1 VAKRTALL
9 TLPRQRIVNDAQLA
23 AYIGKSVSWLTEHR
37 RELEARGF
45 PPRLPIVGGNDL
57 DKVDVWLDQLLDPN
71 AAAYERD
78 FEQAWLEA
86 AKA

>member
-1 VAKRTALL
+1 VAKQRLA
-9 TLPRQRIVNDAQLA
+9 LPRQRVVTDAVLA
-23 AYIGKSVSWLTEHR
+23 AYIGKSVSWLAEHR
-37 RELEARGF
+37 RELEERGF

-57 DKVDVWLDQLLDPN
+57 DKVDRWIDQLQDPN

>member
-1 VAKRTALL
+1 MARRDRLP
-9 TLPRQRIVNDAQLA
+9 LPRARIVNDAVCA
-23 AYIGKSVSWLTEHR
+23 AYLNKSLSWLTEHR
-37 RELEARGF
+37 RELEERGF
-45 PPRLPIVGGNDL
+45 PPKLPIVGGNDL
-57 DKVDVWLDQLLDPN
+57 DKVDAWLDQLSDPN